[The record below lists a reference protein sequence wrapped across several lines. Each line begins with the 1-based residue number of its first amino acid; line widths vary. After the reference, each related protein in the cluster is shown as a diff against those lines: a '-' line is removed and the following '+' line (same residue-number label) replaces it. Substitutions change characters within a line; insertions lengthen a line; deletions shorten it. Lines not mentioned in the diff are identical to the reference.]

1 MIKAQEIAKL
11 EHELMALRST
21 YAIMQRNGQRMRV
34 FFLFVLLP
42 FVVGLTALI
51 LVSDFLAG
59 LLVAIPLIVLGLL
72 LWSYRGERG
81 RWIDIGTPG
90 LQFSFG
96 PSEARKVELW
106 IAVREKRLADLRS
119 EDISD

>member
-59 LLVAIPLIVLGLL
+59 LLVAIPLIILAVLV
-72 LWSYRGERG
+72 WSYRSERA

-90 LQFSFG
+90 LQFNFG
-96 PSEARKVELW
+96 PSEAQKVELW
-106 IAVREKRLADLRS
+106 IAVREKRLAELRS

>member
-1 MIKAQEIAKL
+1 
-11 EHELMALRST
+11 MALRST

-59 LLVAIPLIVLGLL
+59 LLVAIPLIILAVLV
-72 LWSYRGERG
+72 WSYRSERA
-81 RWIDIGTPG
+81 RWIDIGTLGPE
-90 LQFSFG
+90 FSFG
-96 PSEARKVELW
+96 PSEAQKVELW
-106 IAVREKRLADLRS
+106 IAVREKRLAELRS
-119 EDISD
+119 EDISN

>member
-1 MIKAQEIAKL
+1 
-11 EHELMALRST
+11 
-21 YAIMQRNGQRMRV
+21 MQRNGQRMRV

-59 LLVAIPLIVLGLL
+59 LLVAIPLFVLGLL
-72 LWSYRGERG
+72 LWSYRGEGG

>member
-1 MIKAQEIAKL
+1 
-11 EHELMALRST
+11 MALRST

-72 LWSYRGERG
+72 LWSYRGEGG

-106 IAVREKRLADLRS
+106 IAVREKRLAELRS
-119 EDISD
+119 EDVSN

>member
-1 MIKAQEIAKL
+1 MTTAQEIALL

-72 LWSYRGERG
+72 LWSYRGEGG

-90 LQFSFG
+90 PQFNFG
-96 PSEARKVELW
+96 PSEAQKVELW
-106 IAVREKRLADLRS
+106 IAVREKRLAELRS
-119 EDISD
+119 EDISN